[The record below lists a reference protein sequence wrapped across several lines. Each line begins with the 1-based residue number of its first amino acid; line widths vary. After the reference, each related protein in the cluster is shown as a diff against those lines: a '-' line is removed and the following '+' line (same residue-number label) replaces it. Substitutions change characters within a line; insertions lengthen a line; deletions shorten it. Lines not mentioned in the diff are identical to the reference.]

1 MKFNYDK
8 YALTSLYLHILIHLK
23 EILYSDPISTQCKL
37 ETDSKW
43 PATKFF
49 KNMIGPLEAGSCTD
63 ILPRAREKNNYQE
76 KNVLTPGLVFLH
88 RRIFGLQEVSGC
100 FAPVNTNF

>member
-8 YALTSLYLHILIHLK
+8 YALTSLYLHILMHLK
-23 EILYSDPISTQCKL
+23 EILHSGPISAQCKL

-43 PATKFF
+43 SATKFL

-63 ILPRAREKNNYQE
+63 ILPRAKRKNNYQE
-76 KNVLTPGLVFLH
+76 KNVLTPGSVFLH
-88 RRIFGLQEVSGC
+88 HRIY
-100 FAPVNTNF
+100 

>member
-1 MKFNYDK
+1 M
-8 YALTSLYLHILIHLK
+8 HLK
-23 EILYSDPISTQCKL
+23 EILYSSPISALCKL

-49 KNMIGPLEAGSCTD
+49 KNMIGPLEAGSCSD
-63 ILPRAREKNNYQE
+63 ILSRAKQKNNDQDK

-88 RRIFGLQEVSGC
+88 HQIYWPVRKVSG
-100 FAPVNTNF
+100 

>member
-8 YALTSLYLHILIHLK
+8 YALTSLYLHILMHLK
-23 EILYSDPISTQCKL
+23 EILYSGPISAQCKL

-43 PATKFF
+43 SATKFL

-63 ILPRAREKNNYQE
+63 ILPRVK
-76 KNVLTPGLVFLH
+76 
-88 RRIFGLQEVSGC
+88 
-100 FAPVNTNF
+100 